1 MAKIIKIAIYKEGKR
16 TFEEIDYDLY
26 QSLLNSTS
34 NVNTRK
40 AGIKDSKISTTEECN
55 CTFKLAFKNLLKRI
69 RKWRWK

>member
-1 MAKIIKIAIYKEGKR
+1 MGKIIKIAVYKEGKR

-40 AGIKDSKISTTEECN
+40 AGIKNSKTGTTDECN
-55 CTFKLAFKNLLKRI
+55 CTIILAFKNLLKRI
-69 RKWRWK
+69 QKWRWK

>member
-1 MAKIIKIAIYKEGKR
+1 MAKIIKIAVYKEGKR

-40 AGIKDSKISTTEECN
+40 TAIKDNKTT
-55 CTFKLAFKNLLKRI
+55 FLIGIPLM
-69 RKWRWK
+69 